1 MNRDGTIGKLTAPNN
16 LMTIKLQAQSAAAVH
31 HIESSFEAIAADVV
45 EVDVYAIWN
54 QLRQGG

>member
-16 LMTIKLQAQSAAAVH
+16 LMTMEFQAQSAAAVH
-31 HIESSFEAIAADVV
+31 HIESSFEAVTADVV